1 MATRHPSLAEPC
13 AVPIAA
19 TAQQGQVRT
28 TAEQPR
34 KSCPTVAA
42 KWFQLDYTIVEE
54 CMPNLSSPTAKNQG
68 IRNMPAAIEL
78 IVRTYVR
85 LKKRRALEEL
95 LLHRQRLA
103 LDLRRRSGLA
113 VSGSLRQVEEDIAAI
128 KAGLAELGKTAAVP
142 PVGWA

>member
-1 MATRHPSLAEPC
+1 
-13 AVPIAA
+13 
-19 TAQQGQVRT
+19 
-28 TAEQPR
+28 
-34 KSCPTVAA
+34 
-42 KWFQLDYTIVEE
+42 
-54 CMPNLSSPTAKNQG
+54 
-68 IRNMPAAIEL
+68 MPAAIEL

-103 LDLRRRSGLA
+103 LDLRHRSGLA

>member
-1 MATRHPSLAEPC
+1 
-13 AVPIAA
+13 
-19 TAQQGQVRT
+19 
-28 TAEQPR
+28 
-34 KSCPTVAA
+34 
-42 KWFQLDYTIVEE
+42 
-54 CMPNLSSPTAKNQG
+54 
-68 IRNMPAAIEL
+68 MPAAIEL

-103 LDLRRRSGLA
+103 LDLRSRSGLA
-113 VSGSLRQVEEDIAAI
+113 VSGSIRQVEEDIAAI